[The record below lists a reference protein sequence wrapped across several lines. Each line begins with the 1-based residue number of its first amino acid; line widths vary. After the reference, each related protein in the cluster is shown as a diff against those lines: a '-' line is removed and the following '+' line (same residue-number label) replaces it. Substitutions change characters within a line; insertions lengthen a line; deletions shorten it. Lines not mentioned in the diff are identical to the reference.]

1 MAFTPKSMAT
11 ASLVAGAAVSMLI
24 CAPTAAASGADAAI
38 ADLEAAGYVVNVNYL
53 NGASKALSQCTVTNV
68 NNPSSSPKPGDT
80 LYVDVMCPNHDDD
93 DDGNGSFT
101 FGIGVG

>member
-1 MAFTPKSMAT
+1 
-11 ASLVAGAAVSMLI
+11 
-24 CAPTAAASGADAAI
+24 SGADATI
-38 ADLEAAGYVVNVNYL
+38 ADLEAEGYLVNVNYV

-93 DDGNGSFT
+93 GDGNFG
-101 FGIGVG
+101 FGIGIG